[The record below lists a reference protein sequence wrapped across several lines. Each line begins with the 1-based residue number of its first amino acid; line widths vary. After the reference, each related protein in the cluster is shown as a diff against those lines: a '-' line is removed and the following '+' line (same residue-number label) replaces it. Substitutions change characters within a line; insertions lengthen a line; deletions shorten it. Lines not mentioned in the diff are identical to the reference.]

1 MIDVVRGE
9 LASTPTEG
17 VLRPVNAR
25 GDAVSAAGR
34 RLELQAG
41 SGPADTLRALGDLPV
56 GGAVITPGG
65 ELEASFVIHVVV
77 QAADEPVSAAGV
89 RRALENGLRR
99 AAEWDLE
106 SLAVPPVGT
115 GPGNLDAESAADLL
129 LQVVAGHVAGGGA
142 PRRVQVVV
150 ESPYDEQ
157 VYRRRLSAAA
167 DADPPSEPTSP
178 EG

>member
-9 LASTPTEG
+9 LATTPTEG
-17 VLRPVNAR
+17 ILRPVNAR

-41 SGPADTLRALGDLPV
+41 SVPTDTLRELGDLPV

-65 ELEASFVIHVVV
+65 ELETSFVIHVVV

-129 LQVVAGHVAGGGA
+129 LEVIASHVAAGGA

-150 ESPYDEQ
+150 ESQYDEEL
-157 VYRRRLSAAA
+157 YRNRLSVRA
-167 DADPPSEPTSP
+167 DADPLPEPASP

>member
-9 LASTPTEG
+9 LATAPTEG
-17 VLRPVNAR
+17 ILRPVNAR

-41 SGPADTLRALGDLPV
+41 SGPADRLRELGDLPV

-65 ELEASFVIHVVV
+65 ELQAAFVIHVVV

-99 AAEWDLE
+99 AAEWEIE

-115 GPGNLDAESAADLL
+115 GPGNLDAERAADILL
-129 LQVVAGHVAGGGA
+129 EAIAAHVTGSGA
-142 PRRVQVVV
+142 PRRLQVVV
-150 ESPYDEQ
+150 ESEFDEEL
-157 VYRRRLSAAA
+157 YRRRLSAQSG
-167 DADPPSEPTSP
+167 ADPRAEPASP
-178 EG
+178 DG